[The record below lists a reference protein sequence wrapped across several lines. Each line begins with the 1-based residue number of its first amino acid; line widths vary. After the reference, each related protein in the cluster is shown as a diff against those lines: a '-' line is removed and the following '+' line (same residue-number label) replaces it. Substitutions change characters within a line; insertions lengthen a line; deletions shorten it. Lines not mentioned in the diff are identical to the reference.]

1 MARIVHSG
9 TRVRDRRQL
18 LGLKQAD
25 VARAAGISPAY
36 LNLIEH
42 NRRAPGP
49 PLLARLA
56 EALQADPAALQDG
69 RESTLAG
76 ALRSAAET
84 GADRGSAP
92 ETDRI
97 EEFILRFPGW
107 AARLAWG
114 EVGRAEQGRL
124 IARLGDRLAH
134 DPHLSASLHEILSAV
149 TGLRATGEILAGTRD
164 MPEDLAQQFLSNLGA
179 DARRVAHAAQALVTW
194 LDTPPEGAG
203 ASSPQEEA
211 AAWLAARGFHLAEL
225 EAGGDP
231 DALVA
236 RSADL
241 TTDASRSAAVRI
253 ARRYRA
259 DAQALPMPRLLE
271 MLGDDAQRDALRIA
285 GALGAAPALVF
296 RRLASLPQDRAA
308 YGIAACDASGALTH
322 RQPLP
327 AFGMPRFASAC
338 PLWPLYDAMLRP
350 GIPVAADLVAA
361 GPVPLRFR
369 AWAVAEAQWPLG
381 YDRPGVTE
389 AVMLIAPAAGP
400 AGGSERTV
408 GATCRVCTAADCPAR
423 REPAI
428 GAAAGADDAF

>member
-42 NRRAPGP
+42 NRRAPGQA
-49 PLLARLA
+49 LLVRLA
-56 EALQADPAALQDG
+56 EALQADPQALADG

-76 ALRSAAET
+76 ALRNAAAA
-84 GADRGSAP
+84 GPDRAVAP
-92 ETDRI
+92 ETGRI

-114 EVGRAEQGRL
+114 EAGRAEQGRL
-124 IARLGDRLAH
+124 IARLSDRLAQ
-134 DPHLSASLHEILSAV
+134 DPQLSASLHEILSAV
-149 TGLRATGEILAGTRD
+149 TGLRATGEILAGAQD
-164 MPEDLAQQFLSNLGA
+164 MPADLAVRFLSNLGA
-179 DARRVAHAAQALVTW
+179 DARRVAGAAQALVTW

-203 ASSPQEEA
+203 AVSPQEEA
-211 AAWLAARGFHLAEL
+211 AAWLSARGFHLADL

-241 TTDASRSAAVRI
+241 TTDASRAAALQI

-259 DAQALPMPRLLE
+259 DAQALPMQRLADA
-271 MLGDDAQRDALRIA
+271 LGGDAQRDALRIA
-285 GALGAAPALVF
+285 GALGLPPGLVF
-296 RRLASLPQDRAA
+296 RRLAAMPSDRAT
-308 YGIAACDASGALTH
+308 YGIATCDASGALTF
-322 RQPLP
+322 RRPLP
-327 AFGMPRFASAC
+327 GFAMPQFASAC
-338 PLWPLYDAMLRP
+338 PLWPLYDAMLRS
-350 GIPVAADLVAA
+350 GVPVTADLAVA

-369 AWAVAEAQWPLG
+369 AWAVAETHWPQG
-381 YDRPGVTE
+381 YDRPGVSE
-389 AVMLIAPAAGP
+389 AAMLIAPATGP
-400 AGGSERTV
+400 AGGAERVV
-408 GATCRVCTAADCPAR
+408 GAFCRVCTAADCPAR

-428 GAAAGADDAF
+428 GVATGAVDAF

>member
-9 TRVRDRRQL
+9 TRLRDRRQL
-18 LGLKQAD
+18 LGLRQAD
-25 VARAAGISPAY
+25 VARSAGISPAY

-49 PLLARLA
+49 ALIARLA
-56 EALQADPAALQDG
+56 DALNADPAALEDG
-69 RESTLAG
+69 RESMLAI
-76 ALRSAAET
+76 ALRRAAET
-84 GADRGSAP
+84 GASGPGAVP

-97 EEFILRFPGW
+97 EDFILRFPGW

-114 EVGRAEQGRL
+114 EAERDMQGRL
-124 IARLGDRLAH
+124 VARLGDRLAQ
-134 DPHLSASLHEILSAV
+134 DPHLAASLHEILSAV
-149 TGLRATGEILAGTRD
+149 TGLRATGEILAGARD
-164 MPEDLAQQFLSNLGA
+164 IDAGLADRFLTNLGG
-179 DARRVAHAAQALVTW
+179 DARRVAEAAQALVTW

-203 ASSPQEEA
+203 AASPQEEA
-211 AAWLAARGFHLAEL
+211 AAWLAARGFHLAAL
-225 EAGGDP
+225 EAGGDA

-241 TTDASRSAAVRI
+241 TTDASRVAALRI

-259 DAQALPMPRLLE
+259 DAEALPMARLTGVLA
-271 MLGDDAQRDALRIA
+271 GPHDPLRIA
-285 GALGAAPALVF
+285 GTLGLLPALVL
-296 RRLASLPQDRAA
+296 RRLASLPPGGAA
-308 YGIAACDASGALTH
+308 YGMAACDASGALTH

-327 AFGMPRFASAC
+327 GFGMPRFASAC

-350 GIPVAADLVAA
+350 GVPVVADLAVA

-369 AWAVAEAQWPLG
+369 AWAVAETTFPQG
-381 YDRPGVTE
+381 YGRPGVTE

-400 AGGSERTV
+400 SGGSERIV
-408 GATCRVCTAADCPAR
+408 GPTCRVCTAADCPAR

-428 GAAAGADDAF
+428 GAAAGDAF